1 MRLTKSLL
9 ILIPIVVVFSCGEN
23 NGSKGKSETQVEL
36 KPAPVVNADSAY
48 AFVQKQ
54 VDFGPRVPN
63 SKAHKEASAWFEQK
77 FEGYGATVTMQ
88 NFTDYIYDG
97 TKVELTNV
105 IASFYPEKKKRI
117 LLAAHWDTR
126 PFADRNDEDKYA
138 AIDGAN
144 DGGSGVGVL
153 LEVARLLSENQ
164 APNVGIDIILFDG
177 EDWGEHSDEAGKQL
191 PADKDTWWCLG
202 SQHWSRN
209 KHQAGYTAYYGIL
222 LDMVGAPNA
231 TFFYDS
237 VSRENAGRTLDKVW
251 GIAGQLGYSSMFVK
265 RNGFSNGIIDDHV
278 YVNNIARIPMIDI
291 IDYREGTASFTPA
304 WHTTE
309 DNMENI
315 SRETLGKVASVLM
328 SVLYNE

>member
-1 MRLTKSLL
+1 MRISKSVLAFL
-9 ILIPIVVVFSCGEN
+9 CIALVFSCGGN
-23 NGSKGKSETQVEL
+23 NKSKGGAQAQAAL

-48 AFVQKQ
+48 AFVQRQ

-63 SKAHKEASAWFEQK
+63 TEAHRRTSAWFKQK
-77 FEGYGATVTMQ
+77 FESYGASVIMQ

-126 PFADRNDEDKYA
+126 PFADRNDEDTYA

-153 LEVARLLSENQ
+153 LEVARVLSENT

-177 EDWGEHSDEAGKQL
+177 EDWGEHFEEDSKPVRDGQ
-191 PADKDTWWCLG
+191 DTWWCLG
-202 SQHWSRN
+202 SQYWSKN
-209 KHQAGYTAYYGIL
+209 KHKSGYTAYYGIL
-222 LDMVGAPNA
+222 LDMIGAPGA
-231 TFFYDS
+231 TFYYDS
-237 VSRENAGRTLDKVW
+237 VSRENAGRTLEKVW
-251 GIAGQLGYSSMFVK
+251 DIAGQLGHSSMFIK
-265 RNGFSNGIIDDHV
+265 QNGFPGIIDDHV

-291 IDYREGTASFTPA
+291 IDYRQGTGSFTPA
-304 WHTTE
+304 WHTTN
-309 DNMENI
+309 DNMDNI
-315 SRETLGKVASVLM
+315 SKETLSAVASVLM